1 MNSMMMPP
9 VLTRNGLVSVSSLGE
24 AMVRLDPTEIEGKLF
39 DFMLG
44 RTNRYGDV
52 KTSAFKLIGS
62 SVGINP
68 YAIPPDAVPAQ
79 NKRYNS
85 EIRGLKADRT
95 STRKNRSLTP
105 KQKKRKV
112 NELTRRI
119 DETREEKAEFNKKT
133 SGIERAL

>member
-1 MNSMMMPP
+1 
-9 VLTRNGLVSVSSLGE
+9 
-24 AMVRLDPTEIEGKLF
+24 
-39 DFMLG
+39 MLG

-68 YAIPPDAVPAQ
+68 YAIPPDARSAQ

-95 STRKNRSLTP
+95 STRKNRSLTT
-105 KQKKRKV
+105 KQRKRKV
-112 NELTRRI
+112 NEFTRRI
-119 DETREEKAEFNKKT
+119 DEVREEKAEFNRKT
-133 SGIERAL
+133 SGIERTL

>member
-1 MNSMMMPP
+1 MMMPP
-9 VLTRNGLVSVSSLGE
+9 LLTRNGLVSVSSIGE

-68 YAIPPDAVPAQ
+68 YAIPPDARSAQ

-95 STRKNRSLTP
+95 STRKNRSLTT
-105 KQKKRKV
+105 KQRKRKV
-112 NELTRRI
+112 NEFTRRI
-119 DETREEKAEFNKKT
+119 DEVREEKAEFNRKT
-133 SGIERAL
+133 SGIERTL